1 MQLANASPEPPAAAA
16 GFGLLD
22 DPHAAIARTQ
32 LMAISAN
39 MKRLGI
45 DVVVPKDR

>member
-1 MQLANASPEPPAAAA
+1 MQLENASREPPVAAA

-22 DPHAAIARTQ
+22 DPHAATARTQ

-45 DVVVPKDR
+45 DVVVPKDG